1 MLSLPSFRFVRQN
14 IPALFIK
21 VHLLKHTAT
30 VKEVLPTLS
39 LMVLIP
45 LSFTIREDISA
56 LYAAKCF
63 LKKTF
68 AMPGRRIS
76 KYTILRVMN
85 MLKDPRVTFAMAA
98 KEASVSVTT
107 AEHIFD
113 AHAGISSMPLPAIL
127 CMDEV
132 YAVKYHQKVYACVLA
147 DFKSSQVYDLLPD
160 RKKYTLAKYFSSIS
174 RDTRKTVK
182 YVFNRSHAD
191 RPDEARSAPDAL
203 ISEYKSSGYTIFEE
217 VAKALSTYKQA
228 VINSFTVIER
238 TDSKGHTIR
247 SRLSNGPMESLNRV
261 PKDMKRHA
269 RGYSNFEH
277 IRNRFLFA
285 MRKNAPILASP
296 RSYEQVRQPAG
307 SKRCS
312 YKP

>member
-1 MLSLPSFRFVRQN
+1 MLSLPSFLCVRQSSS
-14 IPALFIK
+14 ALFVK
-21 VHLLKHTAT
+21 TLLLKHTVT

-39 LMVLIP
+39 LIILIP

-76 KYTILRVMN
+76 KYTILHVMN

-160 RKKYTLAKYFSSIS
+160 RIKYTLAKYFSSIS

-182 YVFNRSHAD
+182 YVSMDMWDTYRDIASVYL
-191 RPDEARSAPDAL
+191 PDAKICVDSFHVIKHL
-203 ISEYKSSGYTIFEE
+203 HSNFDRLRIDLMNQCEYGSNAYFLLKKWSWLLVSDNVNLDNNRLYNKRF
-217 VAKALSTYKQA
+217 
-228 VINSFTVIER
+228 
-238 TDSKGHTIR
+238 HTR
-247 SRLSNGPMESLNRV
+247 LNRRDLR
-261 PKDMKRHA
+261 DM
-269 RGYSNFEH
+269 
-277 IRNRFLFA
+277 LFGL
-285 MRKNAPILASP
+285 MN
-296 RSYEQVRQPAG
+296 
-307 SKRCS
+307 
-312 YKP
+312 